1 MRISISKACLSL
13 AFLCM
18 IPTTG
23 FAEEKSYVCAI
34 NEVYECVTVTGCSR
48 VSLADANVAGIMV
61 LDMEKKQLRSAPLG
75 GEPRVDDIEGLSV
88 TDKAILI
95 HGTGKRETD
104 RTVSALISLETGNLT
119 AGISTLRFVDFPVGE
134 LLSPTLVRGGHW
146 LLRQPLLAAGVP
158 SISAFPP
165 RLDDESKIK
174 KKALRRISVRVG

>member
-48 VSLADANVAGIMV
+48 VSLQDANVAGIMV

-75 GEPRVDDIEGLSV
+75 AEPRVDDIEGLSV
-88 TDKAILI
+88 TNKAILI

-119 AGISTLRFVDFPVGE
+119 AGISTLN
-134 LLSPTLVRGGHW
+134 S
-146 LLRQPLLAAGVP
+146 
-158 SISAFPP
+158 SISLLGNCSPQP
-165 RLDDESKIK
+165 
-174 KKALRRISVRVG
+174 

>member
-1 MRISISKACLSL
+1 MT
-13 AFLCM
+13 
-18 IPTTG
+18 PTTG

-48 VSLADANVAGIMV
+48 VSLQDANVAGIMV

-88 TDKAILI
+88 TNKAILI

-119 AGISTLRFVDFPVGE
+119 AWYINLRLVDFTVGK
-134 LLSPTLVRGGHW
+134 LLSPTLNAGCAHRCELCSLGCRQNAPNHCANGDS
-146 LLRQPLLAAGVP
+146 LLEHTLHDCGRTDAMRFLL
-158 SISAFPP
+158 
-165 RLDDESKIK
+165 
-174 KKALRRISVRVG
+174 